1 MYDKIHYKFK
11 KKKKKKKRNW
21 SLKGEKKET
30 KDKRLKNFWVPYFS
44 NSSGS
49 NFHQVSGSW
58 NSTLYPFPMA
68 YTKERKKTKTQRILL
83 KVKRWKTDKN
93 FTSTILLNLLNQER
107 FTFKII
113 WFIKILRPLNSQIP
127 ITILKSRQN

>member
-1 MYDKIHYKFK
+1 MKQLCKEE
-11 KKKKKKKRNW
+11 R
-21 SLKGEKKET
+21 KKEKDSKNVF
-30 KDKRLKNFWVPYFS
+30 KDKDSKTIRVPYFS

-83 KVKRWKTDKN
+83 KVKKKADN
-93 FTSTILLNLLNQER
+93 
-107 FTFKII
+107 
-113 WFIKILRPLNSQIP
+113 
-127 ITILKSRQN
+127 